1 VSEPLLICE
10 VCEQNQAI
18 GVCCVPGV
26 PYSAA
31 YCRECATANNHP
43 MHILIANTAS
53 LGGLQEAVD
62 WWQEMVTSSLR
73 NQGKTLEWFNEQ
85 VYNLIRNRK
94 EDGK

>member
-1 VSEPLLICE
+1 
-10 VCEQNQAI
+10 
-18 GVCCVPGV
+18 
-26 PYSAA
+26 
-31 YCRECATANNHP
+31 